1 MTPQRI
7 AIRFLSMA
15 ALFFVGAIITGCST
29 DDDSRSLD
37 QPASKTVTLTTTI
50 SMDGS
55 ATTRALSEAGVKTFA
70 KGDQIAVVYTNT
82 SSVRVRAVSNAL
94 IASDITNGGKTA
106 KITVTLTNPKAGSVD
121 YIYPAN
127 MAKSN
132 GSPNLSALCM
142 QDGTLAT
149 LASTLDYAKGS
160 GEMTESGGVFTLPG
174 IALRNQLTICKFK
187 IKNAG
192 GTEITSSITG
202 LTVSDG
208 TNTYTVSRS
217 AAEGPIY
224 VAMQPVS
231 SDKTISMVAND
242 ASNSYYKS
250 VTGKALA
257 VNNLY
262 PITVTMTQGT
272 TTDLSSL
279 SADYEAQNGET
290 LTGQLAASH
299 KISIAAG
306 ATVIL
311 KNVDINYGK
320 TLTASSYAG
329 ITCLGDA
336 TLIVVNASPEIAYNE
351 NYVKGFNA
359 TLIISGT
366 DYVKGFNVGYP
377 GIFVP
382 SGHTLT
388 ITGSGTLDV
397 LSDEYGA
404 AIGSG
409 RYNIDAYNSC
419 GNIVIQGGTIY
430 ARGGGSAASIGSGA
444 SIIFTQYETGT
455 PSSCGNITIKN
466 SVTHVYVKQNS
477 GAESIGKGQKSTCGK
492 ITLEDPTK
500 ITKK

>member
-50 SMDGS
+50 SMDGG
-55 ATTRALSEAGVKTFA
+55 ATTRALTEEGVKTFA
-70 KGDQIAVVYTNT
+70 EGEQIAVVYTNT
-82 SSVRVRAVSNAL
+82 NSKRVKAVSNAL
-94 IASDITNGGKTA
+94 VAGDITNGGKTA
-106 KITVTLTNPKAGSVD
+106 KITVMLTDPVAGSVD
-121 YIYPAN
+121 YIYPAA

-160 GEMTESGGVFTLPG
+160 GTMTVSGSEYTLPA
-174 IALRNQLTICKFK
+174 IALKNQLTICKFK
-187 IKNAG
+187 VKNSA

-208 TNTYTVSRS
+208 TNTYTVSR
-217 AAEGPIY
+217 AAAAGPIY
-224 VAMQPVS
+224 VAMLPVS
-231 SDKTISMVAND
+231 SDKTLSFVAND
-242 ASNSYYKS
+242 ASNSYYKN
-250 VTGKALA
+250 VTGKTLEA
-257 VNNLY
+257 NNQY
-262 PITVTMTQGT
+262 PINVTMTTGT
-272 TTDLSSL
+272 TTNLSSL
-279 SADYEAQNGET
+279 DADHTAQNGET
-290 LTGQLAASH
+290 LTGKLLVSH

-311 KNVDINYGK
+311 KNVDINYGT

-329 ITCLGDA
+329 ITCLG
-336 TLIVVNASPEIAYNE
+336 
-351 NYVKGFNA
+351 NA

-455 PSSCGNITIKN
+455 PSSCGDITIRN
-466 SVTHVYVKQNS
+466 SVTHIHTFNSS
-477 GAESIGKGQKSTCGK
+477 GAGSIGEGQYSKCGTVT
-492 ITLEDPTK
+492 IEDPGKVTK
-500 ITKK
+500 H

>member
-1 MTPQRI
+1 MMKT
-7 AIRFLSMA
+7 IRFLSMA
-15 ALFFVGAIITGCST
+15 ALVFVGAITTGCST
-29 DDDSRSLD
+29 EDDSSG
-37 QPASKTVTLTTTI
+37 QPSQAETVRRVTLTTTI
-50 SMDGS
+50 NMDGG
-55 ATTRALSEAGVKTFA
+55 AGTRALTEEGVKTFA
-70 KGDQIAVVYTNT
+70 EDEQIAVVYTNT
-82 SSVRVRAVSNAL
+82 SSERVKTVSNAL

-106 KITVTLTNPKAGSVD
+106 KITVTLTNPVAGSVD
-121 YIYPAN
+121 YIYPAA
-127 MAKSN
+127 MAN
-132 GSPNLSALCM
+132 NDGTPNLSALCM

-160 GEMTESGGVFTLPG
+160 GDMTESSGVFTLPG
-174 IALRNQLTICKFK
+174 IALKNQLTICKFK
-187 IKNAG
+187 IKNSA

-208 TNTYTVSRS
+208 TNTYTVSR
-217 AAEGPIY
+217 AAAAGPIY

-231 SDKTISMVAND
+231 SDKTISFVVND

-320 TLTASSYAG
+320 TLTASDYAG
-329 ITCLGDA
+329 INCLG
-336 TLIVVNASPEIAYNE
+336 
-351 NYVKGFNA
+351 NA

-444 SIIFTQYETGT
+444 SIIFTQNDPGT

-477 GAESIGKGQKSTCGK
+477 GAETIGKGQESTCGTV
-492 ITLEDPTK
+492 TLEDPTK
-500 ITKK
+500 ITEY